1 MQIDEKRERRKERK
15 KNVCHFAK
23 KKVNKVRENKKAI
36 NNHSMVVE

>member
-1 MQIDEKRERRKERK
+1 MKREREEKKEK
-15 KNVCHFAK
+15 KMFVILQK